1 MLNNMTQLS
10 DIALNATKDIL
21 EKNLSLKHPE
31 ILGKKIVLLYDTDS
45 ELAKLISVGYI
56 ENLKEYSNV
65 EIILFQEEKGSEL
78 KEKLL
83 WLEANSTVILVQSTN
98 FRLESFR
105 IRISLQQK
113 NVGCIEHNHLSYIKS
128 TQTKTY
134 LEAISY
140 QSDYFEKV
148 SNFLK
153 NKFDT
158 GNNLKVISSNGSM
171 FEISWGFE
179 DMKQNTGNFAL
190 DNRYATYPIWENFT
204 EAKDFAEV
212 NGELYINAFPW
223 EDLQVVF
230 AEKPF
235 KITVRNSIISYKKE
249 DIPKEFLPTL
259 EKIEESEGEVML
271 RELGFWLNRAIS
283 FEKILSD
290 VNAFERLSGF
300 HLSLGKKHG
309 VYRKKMSKEVIQRYH
324 IDIFPD
330 VEKIFVDEKLV
341 FEKGE
346 HFLYT

>member
-1 MLNNMTQLS
+1 MTLLR

-21 EKNLSLKHPE
+21 EKNLSLKHPD
-31 ILGKKIVLLYDTDS
+31 IVWKKIVLIYDTDS
-45 ELAKLISVGYI
+45 ELAKLISDGYI
-56 ENLKEYSNV
+56 ENLKEYLNV
-65 EIILFQEEKGSEL
+65 EIILFQEENVSSL
-78 KEKLL
+78 KDKLL

-98 FRLESFR
+98 FRLEGFR

-113 NVGCIEHNHLSYIKS
+113 NVGGIEHNHLSYIKS
-128 TQTKTY
+128 SQTKTY

-148 SNFLK
+148 SNYLK
-153 NKFDT
+153 NAFDN
-158 GNNLKVISSNGSM
+158 GNTLRAVSSNGSIL
-171 FEISWGFE
+171 EISGGFE

-212 NGELYINAFPW
+212 NGELYVKAFPW

-230 AEKPF
+230 AETPF
-235 KITVRNSIISYKKE
+235 KITVKNSIISYKKE

-259 EKIEESEGEVML
+259 EKIEEAEWEIMM

-283 FEKILSD
+283 FENILSD
-290 VNAFERLSGF
+290 VNAFERMAWF
-300 HLSLGKKHG
+300 HLSLWKKHG
-309 VYRKKMSKEVIQRYH
+309 VYRKKMSKEVVQRYH

-330 VEKIFVDEKLV
+330 VEKIFVDEKLI
-341 FEKGE
+341 FQKEKL
-346 HFLYT
+346 FLYE

>member
-1 MLNNMTQLS
+1 MTLLEN
-10 DIALNATKDIL
+10 IALEATKEIL
-21 EKNLSLKHPE
+21 DKNLSLNHPD
-31 ILGKKIVLLYDTDS
+31 IVWKKIVLIYDTDS
-45 ELAKLISVGYI
+45 ELAQLISGGYI
-56 ENLKEYSNV
+56 KNLQKYSNV

-78 KEKLL
+78 KDKLL

-113 NVGCIEHNHLSYIKS
+113 NVGGIEHNHLSYIKS
-128 TQTKTY
+128 SQTKTY

-158 GNNLKVISSNGSM
+158 GNTLKVVASNGSTL
-171 FEISWGFE
+171 EISGGFE

-190 DNRYATYPIWENFT
+190 DNRYGTYPIWENFT

-212 NGELYINAFPW
+212 NGTLYVKAFPW

-230 AEKPF
+230 AQKPF
-235 KITVRNSIISYKKE
+235 CITVKNSIISYNEE
-249 DIPKEFLPTL
+249 DIPKEFLQTL
-259 EKIEESEGEVML
+259 KKIQEAEWEIMM
-271 RELGFWLNRAIS
+271 RELGFWLNKAIT

-290 VNAFERLSGF
+290 INAFERLSGF
-300 HLSLGKKHG
+300 HLSLWKKHG
-309 VYRKKMSKEVIQRYH
+309 VYRKKMPKEEIQRYH
-324 IDIFPD
+324 IDVFPD
-330 VEKIFVDEKLV
+330 VEKIFMDDVLI
-341 FEKGE
+341 FEKE
-346 HFLYT
+346 KHFLYE

>member
-1 MLNNMTQLS
+1 MTLLEN
-10 DIALNATKDIL
+10 IALNATKDIL
-21 EKNLSLKHPE
+21 EKNLSLKNPE
-31 ILGKKIVLLYDTDS
+31 ILGKKIVLVYDTDS
-45 ELAKLISVGYI
+45 ELSTLISAGYI

-78 KEKLL
+78 KDKLL

-128 TQTKTY
+128 SQTKTY

-140 QSDYFEKV
+140 QSDYFETV

-153 NKFDT
+153 QTFDA
-158 GNNLKVISSNGSM
+158 GNTLKVIWSNGSE

-179 DMKQNTGNFAL
+179 DMKQNTGNFSL

-204 EAKDFAEV
+204 EAKDFSNV
-212 NGELYINAFPW
+212 NGELYVKAFPW

-235 KITVRNSIISYKKE
+235 KITVKNSIITYKKE
-249 DIPKEFLPTL
+249 DIPKELLPTF
-259 EKIEESEGEVML
+259 EKIEEAEWEIMM
-271 RELGFWLNRAIS
+271 RELGFWLNKAIT
-283 FEKILSD
+283 FENTLSD
-290 VNAFERLSGF
+290 VNAFERMAWF

-309 VYRKKMSKEVIQRYH
+309 VYRKKMSKDIVQRYH

-330 VEKIFVDEKLV
+330 VEKIFVDDKLI
-341 FEKGE
+341 FEKGK
-346 HFLYT
+346 HFVYE

>member
-1 MLNNMTQLS
+1 MTLLR

-21 EKNLSLKHPE
+21 EKNLSLKNPK
-31 ILGKKIVLLYDTDS
+31 ILGKKIVLVYDTDS
-45 ELAKLISVGYI
+45 ELSELISAGYI
-56 ENLKEYSNV
+56 ENLQEYSNAEV
-65 EIILFQEEKGSEL
+65 ILFQEEKGAEL

-83 WLEANSTVILVQSTN
+83 LLEEYSTVILVQSTN

-153 NKFDT
+153 QTFDA
-158 GNNLKVISSNGSM
+158 GNTLKVIWSNGS
-171 FEISWGFE
+171 ELRISWGFE

-204 EAKDFAEV
+204 EAKDFSNV
-212 NGELYINAFPW
+212 NGELYVKAFPW

-235 KITVRNSIISYKKE
+235 KITIKNSIISYKKE
-249 DIPKEFLPTL
+249 DIPKELLPTL
-259 EKIEESEGEVML
+259 EKIEEAEWEIMM
-271 RELGFWLNRAIS
+271 RELGFWLNKAIT
-283 FEKILSD
+283 FENTLSD
-290 VNAFERLSGF
+290 VNAFERLSWF

-309 VYRKKMSKEVIQRYH
+309 VYRKKMSKDIVQRYH

-330 VEKIFVDEKLV
+330 VEKIFVDNRLV
-341 FEKGE
+341 FEKWK
-346 HFLYT
+346 HFVYE

>member
-1 MLNNMTQLS
+1 MTLLK

-21 EKNLSLKHPE
+21 EKNLSLKKPQ
-31 ILGKKIVLLYDTDS
+31 ISGKKIVLVYDTDS
-45 ELAKLISVGYI
+45 ELSELISAGYI
-56 ENLKEYSNV
+56 ENLQQYANV
-65 EIILFQEEKGSEL
+65 EIILFQEEKGAEL

-83 WLEANSTVILVQSTN
+83 LLEEYSTVILVQSTN

-128 TQTKTY
+128 SQTKTY

-140 QSDYFEKV
+140 QSNYFEKV

-153 NKFDT
+153 QTFDA
-158 GNNLKVISSNGSM
+158 GNTLKVIWSNGSE

-179 DMKQNTGNFAL
+179 DMKQNTGNFSL

-204 EAKDFAEV
+204 EAKDFSNV
-212 NGELYINAFPW
+212 NGELYVKAFPW

-235 KITVRNSIISYKKE
+235 KITIKNSIITYKKE
-249 DIPKEFLPTL
+249 DIPKELLPTF
-259 EKIEESEGEVML
+259 EKIEEAEWEIMM
-271 RELGFWLNRAIS
+271 RELGFWLNKAIT
-283 FEKILSD
+283 FENILSD
-290 VNAFERLSGF
+290 VNAFERLAWF

-309 VYRKKMSKEVIQRYH
+309 VYRKKMSKDIVQRYH

-341 FEKGE
+341 FEKGK
-346 HFLYT
+346 HFVYE

>member
-1 MLNNMTQLS
+1 MTLLR

-21 EKNLSLKHPE
+21 EKNLSLKNPE
-31 ILGKKIVLLYDTDS
+31 ILGKKIVLVYDTDS
-45 ELAKLISVGYI
+45 ELSELISAGYI

-65 EIILFQEEKGSEL
+65 EVILFNEEKGAEL

-83 WLEANSTVILVQSTN
+83 LLEEYSTVILVQSTN

-128 TQTKTY
+128 SQTKTY

-153 NKFDT
+153 QTFDT
-158 GNNLKVISSNGSM
+158 GNTLKVVASNGS
-171 FEISWGFE
+171 ELRISWGFE

-204 EAKDFAEV
+204 EAKDFSNV
-212 NGELYINAFPW
+212 NGELYVKAFPW
-223 EDLQVVF
+223 EDLQVIF

-235 KITVRNSIISYKKE
+235 KITVKNSIISYEKE

-259 EKIEESEGEVML
+259 EKIEESEWEIMM
-271 RELGFWLNRAIS
+271 RELGFWLNKAIT
-283 FEKILSD
+283 FENILSD
-290 VNAFERLSGF
+290 VNAFERLSWF

-309 VYRKKMSKEVIQRYH
+309 VYRKKMSKDILQRYH

-330 VEKIFVDEKLV
+330 VEKIFVDDKLV
-341 FEKGE
+341 FEKGK
-346 HFLYT
+346 HFVYE

>member
-1 MLNNMTQLS
+1 MTLLEN
-10 DIALNATKDIL
+10 IALEATKEIL
-21 EKNLSLKHPE
+21 DKNLSLNHPD
-31 ILGKKIVLLYDTDS
+31 IVWKKIVLIYDTDS
-45 ELAKLISVGYI
+45 ELAQLISGGYI
-56 ENLKEYSNV
+56 KNLQKYSNV

-78 KEKLL
+78 KDKLL

-113 NVGCIEHNHLSYIKS
+113 NVGGIEHNHLSYIKS
-128 TQTKTY
+128 SQTKTY

-158 GNNLKVISSNGSM
+158 GNTLKVVASNGST

-190 DNRYATYPIWENFT
+190 DNRYGTYPIWENFT
-204 EAKDFAEV
+204 EAKDFANV
-212 NGELYINAFPW
+212 NGKLYVKAFPW

-235 KITVRNSIISYKKE
+235 KITIKNSIISYKKE

-259 EKIEESEGEVML
+259 KKIEEAEWEIMM
-271 RELGFWLNRAIS
+271 RELGFWLNKAIT
-283 FEKILSD
+283 FENTLSD
-290 VNAFERLSGF
+290 VNAFERLSWF

-309 VYRKKMSKEVIQRYH
+309 VYRKKMSKDIVQRYH

-330 VEKIFVDEKLV
+330 VEKIFVDDRLV
-341 FEKGE
+341 FEKWK
-346 HFLYT
+346 HFVYE